1 MKRRNN
7 SSWFE
12 RMQSPTV
19 LLCALAV
26 LICLGISFD
35 PQKPAATSLKK
46 KNQRPEKAQET
57 ITKSSKQPVN
67 KPQSTIVEVYTD
79 SVVTVETSRELKE
92 SVEVNCELVWLAVD
106 SLPFVSAGA
115 VFAQVSASDY
125 FRTRAVLVEA
135 CPYNNKYVVSVIQKD
150 SFFYPKR
157 WLTDSFWSTSHWVD
171 ALKHNDTPDGDTF
184 LSEALGL
191 EALLL
196 DSLTESKQLWKFKMD
211 ILSTLSITDS
221 MKNATS
227 AEMKNVLVLFTATMQ
242 EKSTN

>member
-1 MKRRNN
+1 MKKRSNL
-7 SSWFE
+7 SPVE
-12 RMQSPTV
+12 RIQVRFFPYAAV
-19 LLCALAV
+19 LLAV
-26 LICLGISFD
+26 LIVT
-35 PQKPAATSLKK
+35 QNKQQPAAALLKK
-46 KNQRPEKAQET
+46 KNQYLEAQDT
-57 ITKSSKQPVN
+57 VAKSTKQPVR
-67 KPQSTIVEVYTD
+67 KPQSTVIEVHTD
-79 SVVTVETSRELKE
+79 STLVNKADLERGK
-92 SVEVNCELVWLAVD
+92 SVDANCELVWLAVD
-106 SLPFVSAGA
+106 SLPFVSDGD

-125 FRTRAVLVEA
+125 FRTPAVLVEA
-135 CPYNNKYVVSVIQKD
+135 CPYNDKYVVSVIQKD

-171 ALKHNDTPDGDTF
+171 ALKYNDTPDGDTF